1 MRRTN
6 HGGTLGRARRGVAML
21 LVLIAM
27 VVTVVLTGAAIVSR
41 ETSPTIG
48 QNSTALAASA
58 WSAESAANYA
68 VGAIAQG
75 FDWEGALNGSGDL
88 IHGMVIGG
96 AAVEVSLTDLGGN
109 VPDSEDRD
117 LIMTA
122 VATIDGVSTTVRRM
136 LSLGDPADPL
146 DAIDPRLGEFAVLG
160 TQELVIEPGARVG
173 VWPLSPEAGA
183 RPQAKLGTTFA
194 AASNLDVCVDDAL
207 GPVEMYVDAL
217 GSAGLLS
224 EVEGTAYDFAWQMPV
239 EVPVLTESV
248 PGSVVAAMAS
258 GGNLEPAPGAVVVG
272 TNNRNYGEILIS
284 NGSTVKFDG
293 SIPTAIQCDRL
304 ELDDGELRVF
314 GEVSIYVRDRVRLEN
329 GSSISLQDETSRLR
343 LYVCGELTLDTGSQI
358 GVMAS
363 DIGVAAGA
371 IGTWVSPERALI
383 CEVGVGEGGSGSGS
397 FVISNGSTVLGSVIA
412 PHAQV
417 TVSGAST
424 VLGRLTG
431 GRVRVGS
438 GATVLYCP
446 TLDNRLGFTNADGPL
461 YVDAE
466 TVDPAVEAALAD
478 ATSGASTTGLF
489 TTLFTASYE
498 SHFELIG
505 GALGEVTETG
515 GEIVHDT
522 VSLFTQG
529 LGLE

>member
-1 MRRTN
+1 MV
-6 HGGTLGRARRGVAML
+6 HAECGTTRAERRGVAML
-21 LVLIAM
+21 LVIVAM
-27 VVTVVLTGAAIVSR
+27 VVTVVLTSAAIVSR
-41 ETSPTIG
+41 ETSPTMG

-68 VGAIAQG
+68 VGAIAHG
-75 FDWEGALNGSGDL
+75 FDWEGALSGSGGL
-88 IHGMVIGG
+88 IDGMVIGG
-96 AAVEVSLTDLGGN
+96 ATVEVTLTDLEGN
-109 VPDSEDRD
+109 VPDAEDRD

-136 LSLGDPADPL
+136 LSLGEPADPA

-160 TQELVIEPGARVG
+160 TQELVLEPGSRVG

-194 AASNLDVCVDDAL
+194 AASELDVCVDDAL
-207 GPVEMYVDAL
+207 GPVEMYIDAL

-224 EVEGTAYDFAWQMPV
+224 EVEGIAFDHAWQMPL

-248 PGSVVAAMAS
+248 PGSVLAAMTGA
-258 GGNLEPAPGAVVVG
+258 GDLEPAAGAVVEG
-272 TNNRNYGEILIS
+272 TGNRNYGEIRVRD
-284 NGSTVKFDG
+284 GSMVTFDG
-293 SIPTAIQCDRL
+293 STPTAIQCDRL
-304 ELDDGELRVF
+304 ELDDGELRVL
-314 GEVSIYVRDRVRLEN
+314 GEVSIYVRDRVRVEN
-329 GSSISLQDETSRLR
+329 GSSIVLQDETSRVRIYACNDL
-343 LYVCGELTLDTGSQI
+343 VVDSDSQI

-371 IGTWVSPERALI
+371 IGTWVSPERVLV
-383 CEVGVGEGGSGSGS
+383 CEVGVGEGGSGSGA
-397 FVISNGSTVLGSVIA
+397 FEIADGSTVLGSVVA

-417 TVSGAST
+417 TISGAST

-431 GRVRVGS
+431 GRVRVAS

-461 YVDAE
+461 YMDAE
-466 TVDPAVEAALAD
+466 TPNPAVEAALAD

-489 TTLFTASYE
+489 ATLFAASYE
-498 SHFELIG
+498 SHFELVG
-505 GALGEVTETG
+505 GGLGEVLETG
-515 GEIVHDT
+515 GEIVRET
-522 VSLFTQG
+522 TSLFTQG
-529 LGLE
+529 LGLQ